1 MPEETEN
8 KVNRGDVVNIVDIVI
23 IAILGLSVLVGLYR
37 GFISS
42 VASMGG
48 CLVSL
53 GLSFWL
59 SPKLAAW
66 VQSNPEILKTLASY
80 TDAATKIG
88 DQTLASTSV
97 TSLTP
102 SAITDILNKVSLP
115 APLSTLL
122 QSNLE
127 NQVFGTAA
135 DVGSYV
141 SQTIVGAIL
150 NVICFIL
157 CFVAL
162 LIVLHFVLNF
172 LKVVFRFPVLKQ
184 LNAVAGGAFGLLRGA
199 LLCFVAF
206 ALLPLIQ
213 TILPVAAVNDLV
225 AQSALA
231 PLFNSGN
238 LILSIMNGK
247 LF

>member
-1 MPEETEN
+1 MN
-8 KVNRGDVVNIVDIVI
+8 VVDIVI

-48 CLVSL
+48 CLLSL

-59 SPKLAAW
+59 SPKVAAAI
-66 VQSNPEILKTLASY
+66 QNNPEVLKTLVSY
-80 TDAATKIG
+80 TDAATKLG
-88 DQTLASTSV
+88 DQALAGTSV

-102 SAITDILNKVSLP
+102 NTITDILAKVSLP
-115 APLSTLL
+115 APLDTLL
-122 QSNLE
+122 KNNLE
-127 NQVFGTAA
+127 NQVFGVTA
-135 DVGSYV
+135 DVGTYV

-150 NVICFIL
+150 NVICFVL
-157 CFVAL
+157 CFVVL
-162 LIVLHFVLNF
+162 LLVIHFVINF
-172 LKVVFRFPVLKQ
+172 LKVVFKFPVLKQ
-184 LNAVAGGAFGLLRGA
+184 LNSLAGGILGLLRGA

-206 ALLPLIQ
+206 AILPLIQ
-213 TILPVAAVNDLV
+213 TMLPVQGINELV
-225 AQSALA
+225 QASALA

-238 LILSIMNGK
+238 LILSIMNGR

>member
-1 MPEETEN
+1 M
-8 KVNRGDVVNIVDIVI
+8 NIVDIVI

-42 VASMGG
+42 VASMAG
-48 CLVSL
+48 CLLSL

-59 SPKLAAW
+59 SPKVAAL
-66 VQSNPEILKTLASY
+66 VQNNPDMLKTLVSY

-97 TSLTP
+97 TSLTQNTI
-102 SAITDILNKVSLP
+102 ADILNKVNLP

-122 QSNLE
+122 RSNLE
-127 NQVFGTAA
+127 NKAFGITA

-157 CFVAL
+157 CFVVL

-184 LNAVAGGAFGLLRGA
+184 LNSIAGGALGLLRGV
-199 LLCFVAF
+199 LLCFVAC

-213 TILPVAAVNDLV
+213 TMVPVTGINDLI

-238 LILSIMNGK
+238 LILAIMNGK

>member
-1 MPEETEN
+1 M
-8 KVNRGDVVNIVDIVI
+8 NIVDIVI

-48 CLVSL
+48 CLLSL

-59 SPKLAAW
+59 SPKVATAI
-66 VQSNPEILKTLASY
+66 QNNPEILKTLVSY

-97 TSLTP
+97 TSLTQNT
-102 SAITDILNKVSLP
+102 ITDILNKVNLP

-127 NQVFGTAA
+127 NKVFGTAA

-150 NVICFIL
+150 NVICFVL
-157 CFVAL
+157 CFVVL

-184 LNAVAGGAFGLLRGA
+184 LNSVAGGAFGLLRGA

-206 ALLPLIQ
+206 ALLPLVQ
-213 TILPVAAVNDLV
+213 TMVPVTGINEMVS
-225 AQSALA
+225 QSALA

-238 LILSIMNGK
+238 LILAIMNGK

>member
-1 MPEETEN
+1 MNT
-8 KVNRGDVVNIVDIVI
+8 VDIVI

-48 CLVSL
+48 CLLSL

-59 SPKLAAW
+59 SPKVAAMI
-66 VQSNPEILKTLASY
+66 QNNPEILKTLVSY

-97 TSLTP
+97 TSL
-102 SAITDILNKVSLP
+102 SQNAIADILNKVQLP

-127 NQVFGTAA
+127 NKVFGTAA

-150 NVICFIL
+150 NVICFVL
-157 CFVAL
+157 CFVVL

-172 LKVVFRFPVLKQ
+172 LKVVFKFPVLKQ

-206 ALLPLIQ
+206 ALLPLFQ
-213 TILPVAAVNDLV
+213 TMVPVTGINEMVS
-225 AQSALA
+225 QSALA

-238 LILSIMNGK
+238 LILAIMNGK

>member
-1 MPEETEN
+1 M
-8 KVNRGDVVNIVDIVI
+8 NIVDIVI
-23 IAILGLSVLVGLYR
+23 IAILGLSVLIGLYR

-48 CLVSL
+48 CLLSL

-102 SAITDILNKVSLP
+102 NTITDILGKVSLP
-115 APLSTLL
+115 APLNTLL
-122 QSNLE
+122 QNNLE
-127 NQVFGTAA
+127 NQVFGPAA

-150 NVICFIL
+150 NVICFVV
-157 CFVAL
+157 CFVVL

-172 LKVVFRFPVLKQ
+172 LKVVFKFPVLKQ
-184 LNAVAGGAFGLLRGA
+184 LNSIAGGAFGLLRGA

-213 TILPVAAVNDLV
+213 TVVPVAGINDLV

-238 LILSIMNGK
+238 LILAIMNGK

>member
-1 MPEETEN
+1 M
-8 KVNRGDVVNIVDIVI
+8 NIVDSVI

-42 VASMGG
+42 VASLGG
-48 CLVSL
+48 CLLSL

-59 SPKLAAW
+59 SPKLATAI
-66 VQSNPEILKTLASY
+66 QSDPEVLRTLVSY
-80 TDAATKIG
+80 TDAATKLG
-88 DQTLASTSV
+88 DQSLAKTSIS
-97 TSLTP
+97 SLGTGGIADVL
-102 SAITDILNKVSLP
+102 SRVSLP
-115 APLSTLL
+115 GPLSRLL

-127 NQVFGTAA
+127 NKVFGTAA

-150 NVICFIL
+150 NVICFIV
-157 CFVAL
+157 CFLVL
-162 LIVLHFVLNF
+162 LLVLHFLINF
-172 LKVVFRFPVLKQ
+172 LKVVFKFPVLKQ
-184 LNAVAGGAFGLLRGA
+184 LNALAGGAFGLLRGV

-213 TILPVAAVNDLV
+213 TMVPVQGVNDLV
-225 AQSALA
+225 AASALA

-238 LILSIMNGK
+238 LILAIMNGR

>member
-1 MPEETEN
+1 M
-8 KVNRGDVVNIVDIVI
+8 NIVDIVI

-48 CLVSL
+48 CLLSL

-59 SPKLAAW
+59 SPKLAAA
-66 VQSNPEILKTLASY
+66 VQNNPDMLKTLVSY

-97 TSLTP
+97 ASLTP
-102 SAITDILNKVSLP
+102 NTIADILSKVNLP
-115 APLSTLL
+115 APLNTLL

-127 NQVFGTAA
+127 TQVFGTAA

-157 CFVAL
+157 CFVVL

-184 LNAVAGGAFGLLRGA
+184 LNSIAGGALGLLRGA

-206 ALLPLIQ
+206 ALLPLVQ
-213 TILPVAAVNDLV
+213 TMVPVTGINELV

-238 LILSIMNGK
+238 LILAIMNGK

>member
-1 MPEETEN
+1 M
-8 KVNRGDVVNIVDIVI
+8 NIVDIVI

-48 CLVSL
+48 CLLSL

-59 SPKLAAW
+59 SPKVAAL
-66 VQSNPEILKTLASY
+66 VQNNPDMLKTLVSY

-102 SAITDILNKVSLP
+102 NTIADILSKVNLP

-127 NQVFGTAA
+127 NKVFGTAA

-157 CFVAL
+157 CFVVL

-184 LNAVAGGAFGLLRGA
+184 LNSIAGGALGLLRGA
-199 LLCFVAF
+199 LRCFVAF

-213 TILPVAAVNDLV
+213 TMVPVTGINELV
-225 AQSALA
+225 SQSALA

-238 LILSIMNGK
+238 LILAIMNGK

>member
-1 MPEETEN
+1 M
-8 KVNRGDVVNIVDIVI
+8 NIVDIVI
-23 IAILGLSVLVGLYR
+23 IAILGLSVLIGLYR

-48 CLVSL
+48 CLLSL

-102 SAITDILNKVSLP
+102 NTITDILGKVSLP
-115 APLSTLL
+115 APLNTLL
-122 QSNLE
+122 QNNLE
-127 NQVFGTAA
+127 NQVFGPAA

-150 NVICFIL
+150 NVICFVV
-157 CFVAL
+157 CFVVL

-172 LKVVFRFPVLKQ
+172 LKVVFKFPVLKQ
-184 LNAVAGGAFGLLRGA
+184 LNSIAGGAFGLLRGT

-213 TILPVAAVNDLV
+213 TVVPVAGINDLV

-238 LILSIMNGK
+238 LILAIMNGK

>member
-1 MPEETEN
+1 MN
-8 KVNRGDVVNIVDIVI
+8 VVDIVI
-23 IAILGLSVLVGLYR
+23 LAILGLSVLVGLYR

-48 CLVSL
+48 CILSL

-59 SPKLAAW
+59 SPKVAAL
-66 VQSNPEILKTLASY
+66 VQNNPDMLKTLVSY

-102 SAITDILNKVSLP
+102 NTIADILSKVNLP

-127 NQVFGTAA
+127 NKVFGTAA

-157 CFVAL
+157 CFVVL

-184 LNAVAGGAFGLLRGA
+184 LNSIAGGALGLLRGA

-213 TILPVAAVNDLV
+213 TMVPVTGINELV
-225 AQSALA
+225 SQSALA

-238 LILSIMNGK
+238 LILAIMNGK